1 MTLKSKHQIQL
12 FIMKNYLLYISCLL
26 ISTLSFGQARHKIN
40 IIDPDT
46 LINRLG
52 VKYMKYPESAGLS
65 VGLYYNDKEYTY
77 NYGSLEKGIYTMPTK
92 ATVYAIG
99 SISKTFISFI
109 LAQAVIEKKVTLDDD
124 IRKYLKGEYSNLA
137 YNGKPILLKH
147 LANTTSGMPD
157 NLFTLPNI
165 NQNTSHDSINMV
177 QKIAERYT
185 KQDFFDALHQ
195 VKLDTVPG
203 YKAKHSNAAAQL
215 LSFIVEDIYKT
226 PYEELVKKYILKPNE
241 MTHTSFSSPEVFSNA
256 AKGHDKYGHRV
267 PFFSI
272 PVLSG
277 GGGMT
282 STTADM
288 LKYIRLHLKQNDPVV
303 QLTHAKTKNVDVYA
317 IGLNWL
323 IYKHNDGL
331 SQVWSNGGTYGFF
344 GFIIM
349 YPEINAGIILLS
361 NSNDEKSYAKL
372 SGLADN
378 IFNTI
383 KVNHNL
389 N

>member
-1 MTLKSKHQIQL
+1 
-12 FIMKNYLLYISCLL
+12 MKKRLLYILCLL
-26 ISTLSFGQARHKIN
+26 ISTLSFGQARHKIK

-52 VKYMKYPESAGLS
+52 INYMKYPESVGLS
-65 VGLYYNDKEYTY
+65 VGLYYNGEEHTY
-77 NYGSLEKGIYTMPTK
+77 NYGSLQKGISTMPTK
-92 ATVYAIG
+92 ETVYAIG

-109 LAQAVIEKKVTLDDD
+109 LAQAVIDKKVTLEDD
-124 IRKYLKGEYSNLA
+124 IRKYLKGDYPNLA

-147 LANTTSGMPD
+147 LANTTSGLPD
-157 NLFTLPNI
+157 NFITLPEV
-165 NQNTSHDSINMV
+165 NQTTPTDSINLV
-177 QKIAERYT
+177 RKIAKQYT

-215 LSFIVEDIYKT
+215 LSFIVEDIYKA
-226 PYEELVKKYILKPNE
+226 PYEELVKRFILKPNA
-241 MTHTSFSSPEVFSNA
+241 MTNTAFASPETFANA

-272 PVLSG
+272 PILTGS
-277 GGGMT
+277 GGMT
-282 STTADM
+282 STTEDM
-288 LKYIRLHLKQNDPVV
+288 LKYVRLHLKQHDPVI
-303 QLTHAKTKNVDVYA
+303 QLTHTKTKNIDVYA

-331 SQVWSNGGTYGFF
+331 SQVWTNGGTYGFF

-349 YPEINAGIILLS
+349 YPEINAGIVLLS
-361 NSNDEKSYAKL
+361 NSNDERGYAKL
-372 SGLADN
+372 SGLADK
-378 IFNTI
+378 IFNAI
-383 KVNHNL
+383 KFNNNL